1 MNLTSNSLLRVSIA
15 ALRGAHS
22 LAYPVGMSR
31 SLRSVR
37 LALEPLATV
46 LRGARRLVAILL
58 LTLFAQ
64 PGLGTEA
71 GALVETM
78 KQARLSDGF
87 EARMEVATIAANGR
101 RAPPFKISVAG
112 QIGKDRQRLRI
123 RGISPDK
130 VRGRY
135 IAAERNA
142 DGRIRAIQYS
152 EAGNIEKS
160 DPAARLFD
168 SGLVLRDMFGEWWN
182 WPQQTLEG
190 ADRIDGRACTLVR
203 SRTDDG
209 ASPIREVLSCVAPE
223 AKLSLRAQLYDRRHA
238 LLRTIAVKQT
248 MRKESGALAAK
259 KLTITEADHRVTEV
273 EVYSGDEHYLV
284 DAGTFAP
291 LDNGK

>member
-1 MNLTSNSLLRVSIA
+1 M
-15 ALRGAHS
+15 
-22 LAYPVGMSR
+22 
-31 SLRSVR
+31 
-37 LALEPLATV
+37 
-46 LRGARRLVAILL
+46 RRFAILL
-58 LTLFAQ
+58 LLCVSAQ
-64 PGLGTEA
+64 ATHAADA

-87 EARMEVATIAANGR
+87 EARMEVATVAANGR
-101 RAPPFKISVAG
+101 RAMPFKLSVVG
-112 QIGKDRQRLRI
+112 QVGKDRQRLRI

-135 IAAERNA
+135 VAAERNT
-142 DGRIRAIQYS
+142 DGRIRTIGYGEPVS
-152 EAGNIEKS
+152 GSIEEA

-168 SGLVLRDMFGEWWN
+168 SGLVLWDMFGAWWN
-182 WPQQTLEG
+182 WPQQSVEG
-190 ADRIDGRACTLVR
+190 TDRIDGRACTLVR

-209 ASPIREVLSCVAPE
+209 ASPVREVVSCVNVE
-223 AKLSLRAQLYDRRHA
+223 AKLALRTQLYDRRHA

-259 KLTITEADHRVTEV
+259 KLTVTEADRTVTEV

-284 DAGTFAP
+284 DADTFAA

>member
-1 MNLTSNSLLRVSIA
+1 MMKFVISLL
-15 ALRGAHS
+15 L
-22 LAYPVGMSR
+22 
-31 SLRSVR
+31 
-37 LALEPLATV
+37 LAT
-46 LRGARRLVAILL
+46 
-58 LTLFAQ
+58 FAQ
-64 PGLGTEA
+64 TTHAGDA

-78 KQARLSDGF
+78 KQARLSEGF

-101 RAPPFKISVAG
+101 RALPFKLSVVG
-112 QIGKDRQRLRI
+112 QVGKDRQRLRI

-135 IAAERNA
+135 VAAERNA
-142 DGRIRAIQYS
+142 DGRIRAIQYN
-152 EAGNIEKS
+152 EAGNIEKT
-160 DPAARLFD
+160 DPAAGLFD

-182 WPQQTLEG
+182 WPQQSIEG
-190 ADRIDGRACTLVR
+190 TDRIDDRACTLVR

-209 ASPIREVLSCVAPE
+209 ASPVREVLSCVNAD
-223 AKLSLRAQLYDRRHA
+223 AKLSLRTQLYDRRHA

-259 KLTITEADHRVTEV
+259 KLAITEADRTVTEV

-291 LDNGK
+291 LDSGK